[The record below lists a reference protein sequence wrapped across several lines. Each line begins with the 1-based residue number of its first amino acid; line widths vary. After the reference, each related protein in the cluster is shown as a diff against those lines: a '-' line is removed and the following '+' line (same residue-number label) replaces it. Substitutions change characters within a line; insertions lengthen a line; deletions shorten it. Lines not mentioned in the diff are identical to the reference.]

1 MDGSVVRTFAA
12 LQEDPSSVLNIYM
25 GQPIATQLQ
34 GIQHPLVP
42 SGWRMRTHTPPTPR
56 HAHHTHRHMRTRTC
70 THTHTHMRTRTC
82 THTHTHHTVMMS
94 LKQCRN
100 SLTMHSFSLWHSS
113 LASFEALPT
122 YSSCR
127 TCQVLEVAPPHW
139 PCPFHCVHTR
149 CREPGP
155 VCNGLG
161 ACPSHRAVHFGF
173 LPLECI
179 L

>member
-12 LQEDPSSVLNIYM
+12 LQEDPSSVLSIHM
-25 GQPIATQLQ
+25 GQLIATQLQ
-34 GIQHPLVP
+34 LQGTQHPLVP
-42 SGWRMRTHTPPTPR
+42 SGWRVRAHPPPTHARTH
-56 HAHHTHRHMRTRTC
+56 TRTC
-70 THTHTHMRTRTC
+70 TRTPHTHTTQWWWVLNSAG
-82 THTHTHHTVMMS
+82 TVW
-94 LKQCRN
+94 QCIPF
-100 SLTMHSFSLWHSS
+100 LLVYTLLWHSS

-122 YSSCR
+122 CSSCR

-155 VCNGLG
+155 VCNGFG